1 MAEIGRWNGL
11 KFEVKSG
18 LVRGFTGL
26 TIKGAVETEDK
37 EKNSIKY
44 VANKARK
51 PTEVSLTV
59 HLDARTG
66 ADVRDTAM
74 KLVEKATY
82 GAEDY
87 FYIASK
93 KLVPYKMKLVTADVS
108 EILMTNTGKWICCD
122 VKMSMKQSSLLDG
135 STDSQPTGGVGTQ
148 KYTVQ
153 IPGMSVLT
161 IYATSALAAA
171 VKACGSTYSG
181 IVYVNNKAHYLSKGK
196 FDDARAKAPATQ
208 QKTFAKKVIDEGKN
222 LLDKAKTT
230 INNIF
235 NTVRATTTSG
245 KTTTKTTKATT
256 IKATVAAK
264 KGPVALLK

>member
-208 QKTFAKKVIDEGKN
+208 QKTSAQKVNDEGKN

-245 KTTTKTTKATT
+245 KTTTKTTKAKT

-264 KGPVALLK
+264 KGHVALLK

>member
-1 MAEIGRWNGL
+1 MAEIGRWSGL

-18 LVRGFTGL
+18 FVLGFTGL

-37 EKNSIKY
+37 ESNSIKY

-93 KLVPYKMKLVTADVS
+93 KLVPYRMKLVTADVS
-108 EILMTNTGKWICCD
+108 EIRMTNNGKWICCD
-122 VKMSMKQSSLLDG
+122 VKMTMKQSSPLDG
-135 STDSQPTGGVGTQ
+135 SAPTGSSQSTGGTNQ
-148 KYTVQ
+148 SSSGRNRKFMVQ

-161 IYATSALAAA
+161 IYAGSALAAA
-171 VKACGSTYSG
+171 VKACGITYSG
-181 IVYVNNKAHYLSKGK
+181 VVYVNGTAHYLRKGK
-196 FDDARAKAPATQ
+196 FDDNRAKEPPKPNKAQ
-208 QKTFAKKVIDEGKN
+208 QTIDSITSDVTN
-222 LLDKAKTT
+222 AQ
-230 INNIF
+230 N
-235 NTVRATTTSG
+235 SG
-245 KTTTKTTKATT
+245 KATTKTKKAAT
-256 IKATVAAK
+256 IKARVAAK
-264 KGPVALLK
+264 KGNIALLK